1 MHFRNFE
8 CYTVKYLKKKKQVT
22 SGIFIYTTR
31 THRKTYLSH
40 GTQHD
45 NVKWE
50 KPRYQ
55 LQEKSKLV
63 I

>member
-1 MHFRNFE
+1 MHFRSFE
-8 CYTVKYLKKKKQVT
+8 CYTVKYLKKKKT
-22 SGIFIYTTR
+22 CHEWDI
-31 THRKTYLSH
+31 HLSH